1 LLAEASDLGVEFDE
15 LQQLSLYEAQCNSW
29 RSKASSAVSACIWLN
44 VICSSSS
51 DADDGDQENDD
62 DEDVDSEESETGI
75 DPQDAGAA
83 GTLVEDSSCLS
94 PEGPPVI
101 DVKEILASS
110 WWFSEDIQARI
121 SLLVEM

>member
-51 DADDGDQENDD
+51 DADDGDQENDS
-62 DEDVDSEESETGI
+62 EDSETGI